1 VYDNFKAMSVLKY
14 LDVNESHAFAAWC
27 SNIGNEHGE
36 EILNSVLTA
45 TEGAGLFNLC
55 QGIVKRY
62 G

>member
-1 VYDNFKAMSVLKY
+1 MSVLKY